1 MSNAFDKS
9 KYGFVFNIQH
19 YSIHDGPGIRTLV
32 FLKGCPLKC
41 SWCSNPES
49 QQLNPEMA
57 LNTSRCIGIDEC
69 NRCSEVCPAGAIL
82 INSQKK
88 IEIDRVLCN
97 NCLRCADAC
106 PSKALSVFGKLMS
119 VEEVLEAVEKDSI
132 FYSRS
137 EGGLTISGGEALAQ
151 ADFTAEI
158 LKEAKRRRID
168 TSLETSGHAEWDS
181 VEKVCQYLD
190 TIFYDI
196 KCIDSSKH
204 KRFTGVANER
214 ILENFNRLCASF
226 PSTPVTVR
234 TPVIPGFNDTEED
247 ILSVINFIESFP
259 NVKYELLE
267 YHRLGEPK
275 YGYIGREYPLGGTPV
290 INEEHM
296 AALRKLVKAEFNS

>member
-1 MSNAFDKS
+1 MSNTFDKS
-9 KYGFVFNIQH
+9 KYGFIFNIQH

-57 LNTSRCIGIDEC
+57 LNTNRCIGIDEC

-82 INSQKK
+82 TNSQKK
-88 IEIDRVLCN
+88 IEIDRALCN
-97 NCLRCADAC
+97 NCHRCADAC

-119 VEEVLEAVEKDSI
+119 VDEVLEVVEKDSI

-137 EGGLTISGGEALAQ
+137 EGGLTVSGGEALAQ
-151 ADFTAEI
+151 ADFTAEL

-168 TSLETSGHAEWDS
+168 TSLETSGHAEWSS

-196 KCIDSSKH
+196 KSLDSSKH
-204 KRFTGVANER
+204 KRFTGVANEI
-214 ILENFNRLCASF
+214 ILENFKRLCVSF
-226 PSTPVTVR
+226 LNTPVIVR

-247 ILSVINFIESFP
+247 ILSVINFIKGFP